1 MEKTENRIQGRIII
15 AMPETGGT
23 GKTGNPWKK
32 QEFVLET
39 ADNYPK
45 KILFTLWGD
54 KIDQYSL
61 REGDQVSVSIDIES
75 REYNGRWYTDLKAW
89 KVEKSGEAQSN
100 PVSAPIGQKGEFVA
114 PPSGPADDLPF

>member
-1 MEKTENRIQGRIII
+1 MDKIENKIQGRIII

-23 GKTGNPWKK
+23 GKNGNPWKK

-45 KILFTLWGD
+45 KILFTLWGE
-54 KIDQYSL
+54 KIDQYGL
-61 REGDQVSVSIDIES
+61 REGDLVTALVDIES

-89 KVEKSGEAQSN
+89 KVDKSGAGTPSAN
-100 PVSAPIGQKGEFVA
+100 PASPVSGRVDISAA
-114 PPSGPADDLPF
+114 GPEDALPF

>member
-1 MEKTENRIQGRIII
+1 MEKLENKIQGRIII

-23 GKTGNPWKK
+23 GKNGNPWKK

-45 KILFTLWGD
+45 KILFTLWGE
-54 KIDQYSL
+54 KIEQYNL
-61 REGDQVSVSIDIES
+61 REGEQVTAFVDIES

-89 KVEKSGEAQSN
+89 KVDKSGAA
-100 PVSAPIGQKGEFVA
+100 APAGNTDSPISGRVNM
-114 PPSGPADDLPF
+114 PPSTPEDALPF